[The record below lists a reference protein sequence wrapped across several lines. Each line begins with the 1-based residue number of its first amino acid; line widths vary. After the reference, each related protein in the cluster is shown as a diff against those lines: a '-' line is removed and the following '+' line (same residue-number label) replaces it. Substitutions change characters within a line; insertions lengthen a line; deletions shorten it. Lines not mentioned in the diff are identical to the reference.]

1 MDCSPPCSSVH
12 GILQARILEWVAPGD
27 LPNPGVKPESLMS
40 LALAGRFFINSATW
54 EACFFLEALGK
65 ISSCLFQVLEASHIL
80 WLVVLSP
87 PSKITASHL
96 QIFHSDPGL
105 CCHFFSEWPLLSFFP
120 NKDHLAITLAPTY
133 LIQAYFSIS
142 RFLITTAKPL
152 LPCKVIYSQVLGIRT
167 WAFWGVHYSALWG
180 STESEGRTVSWFVQC
195 TNSEETRALTPE
207 RILRMCL
214 SQFLSRATNMTVVS
228 VL

>member
-40 LALAGRFFINSATW
+40 LASAGRFFINSATW

-65 ISSCLFQVLEASHIL
+65 ISSCLFQVLEDSHIL

-120 NKDHLAITLAPTY
+120 NKDPCDHIGPHLPNPGLFLY
-133 LIQAYFSIS
+133 LKI
-142 RFLITTAKPL
+142 LNHN
-152 LPCKVIYSQVLGIRT
+152 CKATFAMQGNIFT
-167 WAFWGVHYSALWG
+167 G
-180 STESEGRTVSWFVQC
+180 SGD
-195 TNSEETRALTPE
+195 
-207 RILRMCL
+207 
-214 SQFLSRATNMTVVS
+214 
-228 VL
+228 